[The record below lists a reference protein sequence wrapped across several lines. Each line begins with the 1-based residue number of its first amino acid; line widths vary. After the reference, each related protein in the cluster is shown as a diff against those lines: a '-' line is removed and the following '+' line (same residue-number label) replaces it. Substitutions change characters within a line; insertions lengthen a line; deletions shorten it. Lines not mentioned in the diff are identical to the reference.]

1 MGHVVAVVHSEYE
14 GAVGVRVGDC
24 GGGGALSVDCCHSK
38 DGRRSPEIE
47 VNNDSRM
54 ITWLGFLKRA
64 SWISEMPSMHC
75 EKQKECGQGSGRK
88 STKSSLYEAGMV

>member
-1 MGHVVAVVHSEYE
+1 
-14 GAVGVRVGDC
+14 
-24 GGGGALSVDCCHSK
+24 
-38 DGRRSPEIE
+38 
-47 VNNDSRM
+47 M
-54 ITWLGFLKRA
+54 ITWLGSLKRA